1 MRTIVFLSC
10 LLATIKITSIKMH
23 FGRIPADCAGQIHF
37 LSSEKGQTESETPTD
52 ERLKKK
58 VCWAAHNPPPHS
70 LFNLIFLFTPHL
82 LRAL

>member
-1 MRTIVFLSC
+1 
-10 LLATIKITSIKMH
+10 MH
-23 FGRIPADCAGQIHF
+23 VGRIPADCAGQIHF

-58 VCWAAHNPPPHS
+58 SVLGCPQSPPHS